1 MSNFEIIAN
10 NAIDAGIYT
19 KEQVQALIASGFRLP
34 LHTFAEWKRLG
45 FSVKKGEKAKMTCR
59 IWKFSDKKT
68 ETAEDQNVEESDSRY
83 YLTKAFFFTREQVEE
98 IAKGA

>member
-10 NAIDAGIYT
+10 SAIGAGIYT
-19 KEQVQALIASGFRLP
+19 KEQVEAIISSGFRLP

-45 FSVKKGEKAKMTCR
+45 FAVKKGEKASMTCR

-68 ETAEDQNVEESDSRY
+68 ESADDVNVDEADSRY

-98 IAKGA
+98 IKGV

>member
-10 NAIDAGIYT
+10 NAINAGLYT
-19 KEQVQALIASGFRLP
+19 KEQVLEIIASGFRLP

-45 FSVKKGEKAKMTCR
+45 FSVKKGEKARMTCR
-59 IWKFSDKKT
+59 IWKFSDRKT
-68 ETAEDQNVEESDSRY
+68 ETADDENVQEGDSNY

-98 IAKGA
+98 IARGA

>member
-10 NAIDAGIYT
+10 GAIGAGIYT
-19 KEQVQALIASGFRLP
+19 KEQVEAIIGSGCTLP
-34 LHTFAEWKRLG
+34 LHTFAEWKRQG

-59 IWKFSDKKT
+59 IWKYTDK
-68 ETAEDQNVEESDSRY
+68 DVEQTDEQSQEQTDNHY

-98 IAKGA
+98 IKGA